1 MGLLLVVFL
10 ILVVNSWSWEVIGD
24 AASNG
29 AANNA
34 TQHGILKAMHWLN
47 STTPSNSQ
55 VVSVTNFDF
64 TFYQLLYGRPS
75 GYVPLAAPDDVV
87 NAAFGSTVP
96 TYVVL
101 TDRRNRHDCRSQAT
115 NPFALYPNDTR
126 FQLQYNDCGVLIY
139 ELAR

>member
-1 MGLLLVVFL
+1 MVFL

-29 AANNA
+29 ASNNA
-34 TQHGILKAMHWLN
+34 TQHGILKAMQWLN

-55 VVSVTNFDF
+55 VVAVTNFDF

-101 TDRRNRHDCRSQAT
+101 TDLGTVTIADPNT
-115 NPFALYPNDTR
+115 NPFALYPNDSR
-126 FQLQYNDCGVLIY
+126 FQLQYNDSGVLIY